1 MPNWC
6 ACSVTFDCS
15 DELFDEICSYVKSE
29 EDIFDFNRIIPM
41 PESLNIE
48 ASFHSDRAAAYF
60 VTERLTIPVEQ
71 TDLSNLISNS
81 LSEDWAH
88 EVVSSLTTWAETA
101 SDEDKDKLYE
111 MGKQYMFNKENY
123 GAFHWYDW
131 SIENWG
137 TKWNAAEVSLHE
149 KNFKFDTAW
158 SPCSPVIKT
167 LSKLFPDAH
176 IRFQYSEPGWGFCGV
191 EEYWGG
197 YKIYQLEGDYYE
209 IWPEDNEDGTR
220 TNIDEDKLPLSDKT
234 IDYYLDEKECGLL
247 VKTGKLYYR
256 EKIDDEYIVEIVAD
270 VIFADKLP
278 ENIWE

>member
-6 ACSVTFDCS
+6 NCSVTFDCS

-29 EDIFDFNRIIPM
+29 NNIFDFGKVIPM
-41 PESLNIE
+41 PEDIYHGDLGQ
-48 ASFHSDRAAAYF
+48 A
-60 VTERLTIPVEQ
+60 ERE
-71 TDLSNLISNS
+71 
-81 LSEDWAH
+81 
-88 EVVSSLTTWAETA
+88 
-101 SDEDKDKLYE
+101 KY
-111 MGKQYMFNKENY
+111 GKNN
-123 GAFHWYDW
+123 WYDW

-137 TKWNAAEVSLHE
+137 TKWNSEGASLYE
-149 KNFKFDTAW
+149 NTFTFDTAW
-158 SPCSPVIKT
+158 SPCSPVIIT
-167 LSKLFPDAH
+167 LAKRFSDAH

-191 EEYWGG
+191 EEYRGG

-209 IWPEDNEDGTR
+209 IWPEGNEDGTR

-270 VIFADKLP
+270 VIFVDKLP